1 MATIERPAYFKG
13 YGARVERFVQT
24 HIKQTKGR
32 WAGQPL
38 GLEPWQRD
46 VLDELFLVDD
56 EGNNVYREALL
67 GLPRKNGKS
76 TLMSAIA
83 LYGLLASGEHGAEV
97 YCAAASKDQARIV
110 FQQAKE
116 FVETSPELRKWL
128 TPQRNVIICENNHGV
143 FRVLSSDAPLQ
154 HGLNPSMVV
163 IDELWAHKD
172 PELYYAL
179 TTGQL
184 ARLNPL
190 VCSITTAG
198 WDRESIG
205 WQVYERAAA
214 LERAGIEAMR
224 EARFFSRWYAAP
236 DDADIEDEEAWMQ
249 ANPASWIRVED
260 LRLEK
265 ERLPEFVF
273 RRLHLNQWTQ
283 TEEAWITPDEWDAC
297 RGKPKWDP
305 ERPTFYGIDI
315 GLKRDASAHVWCQ
328 WHGDE
333 LHTWHDIRVPKPGRP
348 ITAEENRGIL
358 VRHAKTI
365 PALNEVPYDPYSFR
379 ESAEMLEGMGLPMV
393 EYPQNNSLMA
403 PASEAVY
410 ELIKEGRLVHDGDEL
425 LRKQILDT
433 VVGETERGW
442 RISKKKSLARIDA
455 AVALTMAADRAIHW
469 KMTPPRRNDAT
480 FM

>member
-1 MATIERPAYFKG
+1 MATIERPAFFKG
-13 YGARVERFVQT
+13 YGARVERFVET
-24 HIKQTKGR
+24 HIRQTKGR
-32 WAGQPL
+32 WNGEPL
-38 GLEPWQRD
+38 SLEPWQRE
-46 VLDELFLVDD
+46 VLDELFLVNAD
-56 EGNNVYREALL
+56 GNNVYREALL

-83 LYGLLASGEHGAEV
+83 LYGLLAAGEHGAEV

-128 TPQRNVIICENNHGV
+128 TPQRSLIKCESTNGV

-190 VCSITTAG
+190 VISITTAG

-205 WQVYERAAA
+205 WQVYERAVE
-214 LERAGIEAMR
+214 LERQGIDAMR
-224 EARFFSRWYAAP
+224 EARFYCKWYGLP
-236 DDADIEDEEAWMQ
+236 EGADITDEDLWME
-249 ANPASWIRVED
+249 ANPASWIVKED

-265 ERLPEFVF
+265 DRLPEFVF
-273 RRLHLNQWTQ
+273 RRLHGNQWTQ
-283 TEEAWITPDEWDAC
+283 TEEAWVTPDEWDAC
-297 RGKPKWDP
+297 KGKPEFDP
-305 ERPTFYGIDI
+305 NLETFYGIDI
-315 GLKRDASAHVWCQ
+315 GLTRDASAHVWCQ

-333 LHTWHDIRVPKPGRP
+333 LHIFHDIRVPTAGRP

-358 VRHAKTI
+358 MGHSRHI
-365 PALNEVPYDPYSFR
+365 PTLHEVPYDPYSFR
-379 ESAEMLEGMGLPMV
+379 ESAEMLEGLGLPMV
-393 EYPQNNSLMA
+393 EYPQNNSLMC

-410 ELIKEGRLVHDGDEL
+410 ELIKEKRLVHDGDVL
-425 LRKQILDT
+425 LRKMVLDT
-433 VVGETERGW
+433 VCGETERGW
-442 RISKKKSLARIDA
+442 RISKKKSLARIDGT
-455 AVALTMAADRAIHW
+455 VAMTMAADRAIYW
-469 KMTPPRRNDAT
+469 KMTPPRRNDAA